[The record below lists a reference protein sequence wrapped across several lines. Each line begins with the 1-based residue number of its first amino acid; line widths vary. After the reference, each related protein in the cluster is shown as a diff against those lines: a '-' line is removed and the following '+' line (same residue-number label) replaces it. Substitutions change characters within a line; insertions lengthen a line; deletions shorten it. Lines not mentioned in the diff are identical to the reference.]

1 MNTVTS
7 TALRHGGDA
16 SVSALHP
23 DVFQSHILSRLDGAS
38 LASLA
43 SVSSQLHALSNE
55 EHLWRNIC
63 SSTWPSVNHPRVQ
76 QIISTFPSGHRSF
89 FSDSFPFPVPRP
101 LNPAVNN
108 TSTLPTEL
116 IFAVDVYY
124 QNEIIYSK
132 VEEIDTSSSWFL
144 CSPFRVDLLDP
155 KDSASIPVKYS
166 NGSEDET
173 WLKHKEENLS
183 LSWIVID
190 PTRKRAVNMSSRR
203 AVSVQ
208 QHWLTGDVHMRFG
221 TVVSGDERRG
231 SAREWVE
238 CGVVV
243 TCIGK
248 EGGEMQVREVS
259 MVMEDM
265 EGKGLNGKDSL
276 VILEGIIGEG
286 RRRKERDGNEGKEK
300 YEEFQERKRE
310 RKEEK
315 QRKERVLDLV
325 CITVGVAGFLTFW
338 SAILFK

>member
-1 MNTVTS
+1 MNTVNS
-7 TALRHGGDA
+7 TAVRQGGVA
-16 SVSALHP
+16 SISAVHP
-23 DVFQSHILSRLDGAS
+23 DVFQFHILARLDGPS

-43 SVSSQLHALSNE
+43 CVSSQLHALSTE
-55 EHLWRNIC
+55 DHLWRNIC
-63 SSTWPSVNHPRVQ
+63 SSTWPSVNHPRVH
-76 QIISTFPSGHRSF
+76 QIISTFPSGHHSF
-89 FSDSFPFPVPRP
+89 FSDSFPFPDSRP
-101 LNPAVNN
+101 SKLDVNS
-108 TSTLPTEL
+108 STLPTEL

-132 VEEIDTSSSWFL
+132 LEEVDTSSSWYL
-144 CSPFRVDLLDP
+144 CSPFRFDLLDP
-155 KDSASIPVKYS
+155 KDCASIAIKCS
-166 NGSEDET
+166 NGSEDDT
-173 WLKHKEENLS
+173 WLKQKEENLS
-183 LSWIVID
+183 LSLIVID

-208 QHWLTGDVHMRFG
+208 RHWLTGDVHMRFG
-221 TVVSGDERRG
+221 TVLSGDKRRG

-243 TCIGK
+243 TCCGK

-276 VILEGIIGEG
+276 VILGGIIGEG
-286 RRRKERDGNEGKEK
+286 RKKKERDGSEGKVK
-300 YEEFQERKRE
+300 YKEFQERKRE

-315 QRKERVLDLV
+315 QRKERLLDLV

>member
-1 MNTVTS
+1 MNTVPS
-7 TALRHGGDA
+7 AAVLQGGDA
-16 SVSALHP
+16 SISALHP
-23 DVFQSHILSRLDGAS
+23 DVFQSHILARLDGPS

-43 SVSSQLHALSNE
+43 CVSSQLHSLSTE
-55 EHLWRNIC
+55 EQLWRDIC

-76 QIISTFPSGHRSF
+76 QTISTFPSGHRSF
-89 FSDSFPFPVPRP
+89 FFDSFPFPDPRP
-101 LNPAVNN
+101 SKLHVN
-108 TSTLPTEL
+108 SCTLPTEL

-155 KDSASIPVKYS
+155 KDSVSTPVKYFG
-166 NGSEDET
+166 GSGDEAL
-173 WLKHKEENLS
+173 LKHKEENLS

-190 PTRKRAVNMSSRR
+190 PTRKRAVNISTRR

-208 QHWLTGDVHMRFG
+208 RHWLTGDVQVRFG
-221 TVVSGDERRG
+221 TVVSGDGRRG
-231 SAREWVE
+231 SSQEWVE

-243 TCIGK
+243 TCSGK
-248 EGGEMQVREVS
+248 EGGEMHVREVS

-276 VILEGIIGEG
+276 VILGGVIGEG
-286 RRRKERDGNEGKEK
+286 RRKERGGNEGKNK

-325 CITVGVAGFLTFW
+325 CIAIGVAGFLTFW